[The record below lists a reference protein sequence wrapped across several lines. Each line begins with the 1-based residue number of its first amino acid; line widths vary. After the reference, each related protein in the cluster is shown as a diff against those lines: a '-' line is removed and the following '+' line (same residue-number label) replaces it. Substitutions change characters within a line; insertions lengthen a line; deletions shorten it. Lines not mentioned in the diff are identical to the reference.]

1 MKDTLRLFGFQKE
14 EKKKEKKG
22 GDEIKY
28 GALVEDGREGGNGL
42 ETGLCACFRGDL
54 VNVCV
59 QWDKIV
65 SLINFWVRVCD
76 NLLQNSI
83 NSLCSVRV
91 VLLRQ
96 PRSQHA

>member
-1 MKDTLRLFGFQKE
+1 M
-14 EKKKEKKG
+14 
-22 GDEIKY
+22 
-28 GALVEDGREGGNGL
+28 EDGREGSNGL
-42 ETGLCACFRGDL
+42 ETGLCACIRGDL

-59 QWDKIV
+59 QRDKIV

-83 NSLCSVRV
+83 NSLCSLRA

-96 PRSQHA
+96 PRSAIYDTRLNRHET